1 MGRLGVDARATT
13 SEESGGAIAQ
23 PIGTRLVWPADVAA
37 PAAVVAIGK
46 RGDADT
52 ATALGVG
59 CADVPLRAAEALISG
74 RIFAGASITDE
85 TVIAG
90 VAAGAAVLLIAQ
102 DGNTRSTT
110 ASLTV
115 SAGVPTNTAMG
126 LAVLGVEARA
136 VATRERR
143 IITGTRPSFAV
154 HVRCAG
160 VPTRAAMVGVPEE
173 IRAVAVAVNPVG
185 GADTAAVLALLVIG
199 ARVTAGATVI
209 R

>member
-74 RIFAGASITDE
+74 RIFAGTSITDE
-85 TVIAG
+85 TVSAG